1 MKSKSAL
8 GHHKRAKTIISGTT
22 TVSRYARIPTENLK
36 FQQFIDALFA
46 SKMTRSDVR
55 DEVKAYVG
63 VLETNYTD
71 TIRDL
76 KTQVESL
83 LKKLQKVKSEKA
95 N

>member
-1 MKSKSAL
+1 M
-8 GHHKRAKTIISGTT
+8 
-22 TVSRYARIPTENLK
+22 
-36 FQQFIDALFA
+36 
-46 SKMTRSDVR
+46 R